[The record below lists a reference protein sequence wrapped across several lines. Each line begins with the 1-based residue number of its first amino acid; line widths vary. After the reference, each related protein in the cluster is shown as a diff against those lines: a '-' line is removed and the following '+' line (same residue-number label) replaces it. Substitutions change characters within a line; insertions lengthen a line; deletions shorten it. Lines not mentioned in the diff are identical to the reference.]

1 MKRSIKLLSLFL
13 ALLFIAASF
22 SACGKEAGGEGG
34 TTAGEAVED
43 KFFLSA
49 SSKSCNV
56 YYPDSY
62 KDTNLYSSAM
72 ALASLMETRAGID
85 TEYLPYSEYVDNGAP
100 AIFVGNTGHEAA
112 ISFVNSVKYSD
123 YGYSVIG
130 RNLFVCANS
139 TSAYTKLSNALLE
152 VLEKSKGADLTLTPE
167 DNFMHKGDYGT
178 ATVNGADIDS
188 FKLVY
193 ASETFEK
200 AVNSMLGEI
209 GKSTG
214 AIIEA
219 SLGADTPASEYEI
232 LVGNVG
238 RDITN
243 EFYGVNG
250 SYSDYTVK
258 ISGKTIS
265 ILARDDLSL
274 ECGLDAFGKL
284 FKENAKSGK
293 TLALTDDSTFT
304 GSFYENSKLKLE
316 ARPEGT
322 DIRIAANN
330 VYFHQSSDIEKID
343 YRNPILLE
351 SIKYMDADILLLQ
364 EVNPK
369 WHSVLDKLLESE
381 LKYTVVPTST
391 EITPVLDGRANYTP
405 IWYRADKLELVDYGY
420 KQYETVKLEP
430 DSYLSSSKSYTWALF
445 KDKATGKE
453 IITVSTHFTW
463 APEDFNPTPDQCRTM
478 DAQEVVDLVKQLEAE
493 YAGVPVILMGDLN
506 CQEGSNPYKK
516 LSEVFSNVTKVTEK
530 NNEMYKGTTHS
541 VGSSSVGGAVI
552 DHTLYTGDSLN
563 FKMYQHVYNEWSF
576 NSTDHIPLVLDVEFK

>member
-1 MKRSIKLLSLFL
+1 MKKSIKLLSLFL

-22 SACGKEAGGEGG
+22 SACGKETGNEGG
-34 TTAGEAVED
+34 TTANEVKEN

-49 SSKSCNV
+49 SSKSCKV

-85 TEYLPYSEYVDNGAP
+85 TEYLPYSEYVDDGSS
-100 AIFVGNTGHEAA
+100 AIFVGNTGHGDA
-112 ISFVNSVKYSD
+112 ISFLSDVKYSD

-130 RNLFVCANS
+130 KNLFVCAHS
-139 TSAYTKLSNALLE
+139 TSSYTKLTNALLE

-167 DNFMHKGDYGT
+167 DDFMHKGDYGV
-178 ATVNGADIDS
+178 ATVNGADIAN

-193 ASETFEK
+193 ASEVLEK
-200 AVNSMLGEI
+200 AVGSMLGEI

-219 SLGADTPASEYEI
+219 GLGADTPASEYEI

-238 RDITN
+238 REATN
-243 EFYGVNG
+243 EFYAENG

-274 ECGLDAFGKL
+274 ECGMNALGAL
-284 FKENAKSGK
+284 FKDEAKSGK

-304 GSFYENSKLKLE
+304 GSFYEYSKLKLE

-322 DIRIAANN
+322 DIRIAGNN

-351 SIKYMDADILLLQ
+351 SFKYMDADILLLQ
-364 EVNPK
+364 EVSPK

-381 LKYTVVPTST
+381 LNYTVVPTST

-453 IITVSTHFTW
+453 IITVSTHFTE
-463 APEDFNPTPDQCRTM
+463 APERLPLYSMRLAAP
-478 DAQEVVDLVKQLEAE
+478 LKEASPRE
-493 YAGVPVILMGDLN
+493 ISSPERPHTCAAAAAASALYILWYP
-506 CQEGSNPYKK
+506 ETE
-516 LSEVFSNVTKVTEK
+516 SETRQRKV
-530 NNEMYKGTTHS
+530 
-541 VGSSSVGGAVI
+541 
-552 DHTLYTGDSLN
+552 LL
-563 FKMYQHVYNEWSF
+563 
-576 NSTDHIPLVLDVEFK
+576 